1 MDKTIIENLKNITE
15 QDHKYLAQLIAKH
28 YETSSIQFIDSVK
41 DTIKTMDAFQ
51 KEIRN
56 NSESIKDMANKWK
69 KVFAL
74 FNNDYIALGLF
85 AEEHKVKS
93 YIASGFVTFNAE
105 FYDVVVTNRD
115 NAYEEVSGAI
125 DGCDINSDTG
135 FGSGT
140 TNDVSVDDIETRF
153 TLEPFSKIQNDYC
166 PQPVES
172 KQKA

>member
-15 QDHKYLAQLIAKH
+15 QDHKYLAQLITKH

-41 DTIKTMDAFQ
+41 DTVNEMVSYQKGRTDNAFGDMIK
-51 KEIRN
+51 E
-56 NSESIKDMANKWK
+56 WK

-93 YIASGFVTFNAE
+93 YVASGTATFSTD
-105 FYDVVVTNRD
+105 FYDVVITD
-115 NAYEEVSGAI
+115 EDDAYDEVSNQI
-125 DGCDINSDTG
+125 DGCDINLSTG
-135 FGSGT
+135 YGSGT
-140 TNDVSVDDIETRF
+140 QDNISVDDIETRF